1 MSIESYSLHT
11 TPFSLSFKAHL
22 IRPPYDLVLELDD
35 AQRRP
40 LGFAPPRPNEPRRDF
55 SHHLFEVLRVG
66 AHDRIKL
73 SKLPCARSE

>member
-1 MSIESYSLHT
+1 MSHT
-11 TPFSLSFKAHL
+11 WFPSILSFQAHL
-22 IRPPYDLVLELDD
+22 FRPPLDLVLEFDD

-66 AHDRIKL
+66 AHDGIKL
-73 SKLPCARSE
+73 RELPCAGRA